1 MLLLLLLLNVMSSET
16 LVLSSELSKDA
27 YPENNGGS
35 FTNELTPPLVF
46 ESNGSI
52 KINDLAY
59 VPGSWDNVR
68 INSNKITVK
77 MRGYP
82 VWGLVPGTLYHFGEI
97 TFERG
102 TRQKYLRN
110 SNRSFRDVDVYR
122 LQIVILKMIDTD
134 RWTKLR
140 HTSDWMPG
148 KPFDIKNQN
157 PTPPP
162 IFRTLKENDLSWDL
176 ANKTPLSILIPGKVA
191 KSNEWQISKCYLPC
205 KYYHLFA
212 DFQLAFVK
220 CVDDTIAKMFAEADA
235 HPTAY
240 ETLKIKLADFNGFSN
255 AETPPKEVWVFINEF
270 QFTGRT
276 TVCEIKVGKAFRN
289 ATDLQIILAPIM
301 ANQLG
306 LVADPR
312 DHVDAIP
319 FTVQNLREKER
330 VWDDDP
336 KSLKKGARW
345 GTEKIAG
352 GLSYFSDDRWNFDK
366 DGDSV
371 RATYNFYGAREIDLS
386 RNDVTSLWIFCDA
399 VDTSY
404 VGNVQIPLLQ
414 LVPAV
419 GKNTIESF
427 ERFGMLHGKRIN
439 KGRVNNI
446 KIWITETFDG
456 KPIHFR
462 EPVVISLEV
471 QRDA

>member
-1 MLLLLLLLNVMSSET
+1 M
-16 LVLSSELSKDA
+16 VLSSELSKDA

-46 ESNGSI
+46 GSNGSI

-68 INSNKITVK
+68 INSNKITIK

-82 VWGLVPGTLYHFGEI
+82 IWGLVPRTLYHSGEI

-102 TRQKYLRN
+102 TRKKYLRN
-110 SNRSFRDVDVYR
+110 SNRQFRNVDVYR
-122 LQIVILKMIDTD
+122 LQIFINS
-134 RWTKLR
+134 WTKIP
-140 HTSDWMPG
+140 HISEWMPG
-148 KPFDIKNQN
+148 KPFDINNQN

-162 IFRTLKENDLSWDL
+162 IFRTIKEKDLPQNPV
-176 ANKTPLSILIPGKVA
+176 NKTPLSIQMPGTVT
-191 KSNEWQISKCYLPC
+191 KSNEWQISDGYLPC
-205 KYYHLFA
+205 TYYHLFA

-220 CVDDTIAKMFAEADA
+220 CVNDTIEKMFVEANA
-235 HPTAY
+235 YPTVY
-240 ETLKIKLADFNGFSN
+240 EILKIKLDDFNGFTN
-255 AETPPKEVWVFINEF
+255 AATPPKEVWVFIKEF
-270 QFTGRT
+270 QSTSRS
-276 TVCEIKVGKAFRN
+276 TVCQIKVAKTFRN
-289 ATDLQIILAPIM
+289 VTDLQLILSPIM
-301 ANQLG
+301 VDQLG
-306 LVADPR
+306 LGDAPR
-312 DHVDAIP
+312 AHMDAIP
-319 FTVQNLREKER
+319 FTLKDLRDKER
-330 VWDDDP
+330 DWDYEH
-336 KSLKKGARW
+336 KSHKLVARW
-345 GTEKIAG
+345 GTATVAG

-386 RNDVTSLWIFCDA
+386 RNVVNSLWIFCDA

-404 VGNVQIPLLQ
+404 VGNVQMPLLQ

-439 KGRVNNI
+439 KGRVNTI

-462 EPVVISLEV
+462 EPVIISLEV

>member
-1 MLLLLLLLNVMSSET
+1 MSSET
-16 LVLSSELSKDA
+16 LVLSSEVSKGT
-27 YPENNGGS
+27 YPDNNGGS
-35 FTNELTPPLVF
+35 FTTDLGQPLIF
-46 ESNGSI
+46 GSDGYI

-59 VPGSWDNVR
+59 VPGSWDKVR
-68 INSNKITVK
+68 ENSNEITLK

-82 VWGLVPGTLYHFGEI
+82 VWGLVPGTLYHYGEM

-102 TRQKYLRN
+102 TRKKYRRN
-110 SNRSFRDVDVYR
+110 SNRSYRNVDVYR
-122 LQIVILKMIDTD
+122 LMIVILRMIDTE
-134 RWTKLR
+134 RFTKVR

-148 KPFDIKNQN
+148 KPFNVNNK
-157 PTPPP
+157 TPSPAP
-162 IFRTLKENDLSWDL
+162 IFRTVTKGDLPW
-176 ANKTPLSILIPGKVA
+176 NVGNPQPLGIQMLGKVA

-235 HPTAY
+235 HPTTY
-240 ETLKIKLADFNGFSN
+240 EILKIKLDDFNGFSN
-255 AETPPKEVWVFINEF
+255 AETPPKEVWVFIKEF

-276 TVCEIKVGKAFRN
+276 TVCQIKVAKGFRN

-301 ANQLG
+301 ANQLR

-312 DHVDAIP
+312 AHVDAIP

-419 GKNTIESF
+419 GNNTIASF

-439 KGRVNNI
+439 KGRVNTI